1 VLRTVFYL
9 NFITY
14 FFVAFSYYNNISSL
28 KELERLRFNSVLSEL
43 DLRLNPITKEEN
55 DYRLYL
61 IHMLPSLRIF
71 DDRAIRDSER
81 QMAITYFEQKNSLIS
96 SSVTSSLSSASMC
109 SSAGSSDSS
118 ASKTPN
124 MNGNAIIS
132 RVKSVSNIAKRSA
145 GITADQDGYAQN
157 ILNLRM
163 HENSQNDYYS
173 NQQQQQQQET
183 FTLQSILYY
192 TEYRKNSI

>member
-1 VLRTVFYL
+1 M
-9 NFITY
+9 
-14 FFVAFSYYNNISSL
+14 
-28 KELERLRFNSVLSEL
+28 KELERLRFNNVLGEL

-81 QMAITYFEQKNSLIS
+81 QMAVTYFEQKNSLIS
-96 SSVTSSLSSASMC
+96 SSVSSSLSSASM
-109 SSAGSSDSS
+109 SSAGSMESS
-118 ASKTPN
+118 ASKAT
-124 MNGNAIIS
+124 NGAIVS
-132 RVKSVSNIAKRSA
+132 RVKSVSNIVKRSA
-145 GITADQDGYAQN
+145 GITADHQDAYTQN

-163 HENSQNDYYS
+163 HDNSQNDYYS

-183 FTLQSILYY
+183 FTSQSI
-192 TEYRKNSI
+192 